1 MLDRFVVPM
10 VSSFRV
16 LSPALFA
23 PLKFQQSVVSLHVD
37 VSRRSMGEC
46 DQVIWRLA
54 QRVKAQW
61 LIDLMGGM
69 IEVCAEKIRKHP
81 RSLDHRVLQNKAA
94 APASPTA
101 SKLLCC
107 VPAPLPM
114 QFVQME
120 GVADGIADRLGEL
133 YPEAP
138 VAVELIVA
146 VPTEGLVDV

>member
-16 LSPALFA
+16 LFPALFA
-23 PLKFQQSVVSLHVD
+23 PLKFQQSIVSLHVD

-54 QRVKAQW
+54 QRVKARW
-61 LIDLMGGM
+61 LIDLTGGM

-81 RSLDHRVLQNKAA
+81 RSLDHRVLQSKAA

-138 VAVELIVA
+138 VAVALIVA